1 MVKKDSRIYRV
12 IAEPIVGQ
20 SVDDV
25 AEKILVLANELSGAS
40 DALHR
45 RQLTNSIMHL
55 AADIAVTVTGN

>member
-1 MVKKDSRIYRV
+1 MVNKDARIYRIV
-12 IAEPIVGQ
+12 GEPIVGQ

-25 AEKILVLANELSGAS
+25 AERIFVLADELRGAT